1 MRERLL
7 PLLFF
12 IRLFVFLL
20 VGFGLICIFVGSKS
34 FRIKQIDWLEIIL
47 IASYTLLLKRVRN
60 LVVFQHVKKFNSH
73 SSDFEQLKNLLVI
86 FPGYKNLTSY
96 FLLALNKLKTPFG
109 ETLLLTGR
117 HAKPLVTL
125 IFGVTML
132 LTGTHVMPVI
142 G

>member
-1 MRERLL
+1 M
-7 PLLFF
+7 
-12 IRLFVFLL
+12 
-20 VGFGLICIFVGSKS
+20 
-34 FRIKQIDWLEIIL
+34 